1 LGGERREGG
10 DEGFGR
16 ERERQRRRRRKKESG
31 AEAPGL
37 QKQQILRGLLY
48 EEDGSIVIDLPN
60 LGAQHV
66 FMIFEL
72 CFHCWSLL
80 GLEIYNNNQHTSF
93 ISYEH
98 LETTF
103 YLKPQ

>member
-1 LGGERREGG
+1 MGGERREGG

-66 FMIFEL
+66 FIL
-72 CFHCWSLL
+72 IVSCFHCR
-80 GLEIYNNNQHTSF
+80 GIFGRRYTS
-93 ISYEH
+93 
-98 LETTF
+98 TKT
-103 YLKPQ
+103 